1 VGRNSTLHRQSNS
14 PWATEAQYDLFKTY
28 LDTRH
33 ADGGM
38 VDMDVFEFAAMIEET
53 PVNSQVIEY
62 STEAG
67 ALEAVCLTDIFDDG
81 VSLVYSFFNTEFSK
95 KSLGIYIILDHIKI
109 AQQSGLPYVYL
120 GYWVP
125 GSKKMAYKAKF
136 KGVEIFHNK
145 NWTPLDQNEG
155 YAANASFTDFTS
167 LSAQVAEISMPN
179 MTHIRER

>member
-1 VGRNSTLHRQSNS
+1 
-14 PWATEAQYDLFKTY
+14 
-28 LDTRH
+28 
-33 ADGGM
+33 
-38 VDMDVFEFAAMIEET
+38 
-53 PVNSQVIEY
+53 
-62 STEAG
+62 
-67 ALEAVCLTDIFDDG
+67 
-81 VSLVYSFFNTEFSK
+81 
-95 KSLGIYIILDHIKI
+95 LDHIKI

-155 YAANASFTDFTS
+155 YAANASSTDFTS

-179 MTHIRER
+179 MTPIRER